1 MDKIP
6 SMVDAMPQLLAALR
20 AIEGATVDRR
30 WPRSQ
35 LDGDTVIITEITNN
49 NTANSVVDSLAFQ
62 LDVWCADPDRT
73 DEISVQAD
81 AIMTGIGF
89 RRMASPPVSVD
100 DFGYRATK
108 RYSRRVDKRYMR
120 LVD

>member
-6 SMVDAMPQLLAALR
+6 SMVDAMPQLLTALK

-35 LDGDTVIITEITNN
+35 LDGDTVILTEITNN
-49 NTANSVVDSLAFQ
+49 NTANRVVDSLAFQ
-62 LDVWCADPDRT
+62 LDVWCADPDRA

-81 AIMTGIGF
+81 EIMTGIGL
-89 RRMASPPVSVD
+89 RRTASQPVSID